1 MAIERELSIPNEIKE
16 NCLIYSNNSNVEG
29 IRMNVYKWCG
39 SDRITILWQQLGKTR
54 FKAVGKMELHYTE
67 LYHDIGELLNDLDYL
82 TNVMVE
88 NGFGVLDL
96 RDMNVSREF
105 DADFY

>member
-1 MAIERELSIPNEIKE
+1 MAITSLTIPSVVKSTCE
-16 NCLIYSNNSNVEG
+16 IYSNVSNIED
-29 IRMNVYKWCG
+29 IRMHVYKWAG
-39 SDRITILWQQLGKTR
+39 TDRITILWEKQNRTTYKTI
-54 FKAVGKMELHYTE
+54 GKMELHYTE

-96 RDMNVSREF
+96 RDLNKNREF
-105 DADFY
+105 EADFY

>member
-1 MAIERELSIPNEIKE
+1 MAKSEFSVPEEIKE
-16 NCLIYSNNSNVEG
+16 NCLICSKNSNVEG
-29 IRMNVYKWCG
+29 IRMNVYKWAG
-39 SDRITILWQQLGKTR
+39 TDRITIQWQQFGKTR
-54 FKAVGKMELHYTE
+54 FKSMGKMELHYTE
-67 LYHDIGELLNDLDYL
+67 LYNSVGELLNDLDYL

-96 RDMNVSREF
+96 RDMNVNREF